1 VRRASR
7 WSTLSPVLLAVACSA
22 RGPSGAAPGDDAGS
36 ADASTDASTDASR
49 TEGGTDGATDA
60 AACATRADVY
70 VAPNGT
76 GTACSCAALETG
88 RDKARSLTA
97 GATSDVVVQV
107 ADGVYRFVH
116 TFALDA
122 TDSGPGGGHVTVY
135 RAAPGSAPVWS
146 GAVRVQGFAP
156 VDAQKTVWVAS
167 VPAGTRS
174 RQLYV
179 NGRRATRARGA
190 DAPAGYTKT
199 ATGFTLGDPAV
210 AMWPDRGSLE
220 VVGTYQWQM
229 YRCPVASVD
238 ATAGLTLATPCWTYG
253 QAESF
258 DTVAW
263 LENTLEL
270 LDTGGEFFLDGAAG
284 RLYYAPRAAEDLT
297 QADVELPVLEALVTG
312 AGTPSAPLHDVAF
325 EGITFAHA
333 TWLGPSTTDGYISLQ
348 ASITTRGSPATQ
360 EKPLANVTMHA
371 THGVRFTG
379 CTFEHLGGAGLAFEV
394 GAQSNLVDGCT
405 FEDVS
410 ASAVMV
416 GDVTHTDDHHPSN
429 PTLVVKD
436 NTVQRSYVTRAGAEY
451 FDACGIFVGY
461 TTHTTVASNELF
473 DLPYTGISAGWG
485 WGSVDP
491 GGSGGYTT
499 PTTSQD
505 NAIEKNVVG
514 YHMRALRDGGG
525 IYVLG
530 AQPGAV
536 MDGNVVTDQGSAYG
550 NLYLDNGSRY
560 WTVTNSVVLVDAKQD
575 VAQPDPDRSYWTYVQ
590 VDAPTA
596 TNNAL
601 TGSFTNDGT
610 LFTPNPID
618 PSNTVAAP
626 TLLVNGDLSPAAA
639 ILGAAGTPLRSPEI
653 AYGKPATASSVYD
666 SSHPAPLGN
675 DGNGYDGWSPSGTD
689 TSPWWQVDLGR
700 AYAIDAVEVVSRW
713 AIDQP
718 VTRRSYEIVASSDPT
733 FATKTVLATVDATG
747 LPHRAIFAATVK
759 PAVSA
764 RYVRVEK
771 TAAEYFFLGE
781 LRVHGT

>member
-1 VRRASR
+1 MDASP
-7 WSTLSPVLLAVACSA
+7 TDA
-22 RGPSGAAPGDDAGS
+22 GAADA
-36 ADASTDASTDASR
+36 ATDASSCPMT
-49 TEGGTDGATDA
+49 
-60 AACATRADVY
+60 ADVY
-70 VAPNGT
+70 VAPAGT
-76 GTACSCAALETG
+76 GTACSCSAPCALDTG

-97 GATSDVVVQV
+97 GAKSDVVVQV
-107 ADGVYRFVH
+107 ADGVYRFAH

-135 RAAPGSAPVWS
+135 RAAPGSSPVWS
-146 GAVRVQGFAP
+146 GALRVQGFTP

-167 VPAGTRS
+167 VPVGTSS

-179 NGRRATRARGA
+179 NGRRATRARGP
-190 DAPAGYTKT
+190 DAPAGYSKT

-210 AMWPDRGSLE
+210 ATWPDRNALE

-238 ATAGLTLATPCWTYG
+238 TTAGLTLATPCWTYG

-258 DTVAW
+258 GTVAW
-263 LENTLEL
+263 LENALEL
-270 LDTGGEFFLDGAAG
+270 LDTGGEFFLDAAAG
-284 RLYYAPRAAEDLT
+284 RLYYAPRAGEDLA

-325 EGITFAHA
+325 EGITFTHA
-333 TWLGPSTTDGYISLQ
+333 TWLGPSTTDGYVSLQ
-348 ASITTRGSPATQ
+348 ATITTRGSPAAQ
-360 EKPLANVTMHA
+360 QKPLANVTMHA

-379 CTFEHLGGAGLAFEV
+379 CTFEHLGGAALAYEV
-394 GAQSNLVDGCT
+394 GAQGNLVDACT
-405 FEDVS
+405 FEDIS
-410 ASAVMV
+410 ASAVMI
-416 GDVTHTDDHHPSN
+416 GDVTHTDDHHPSD

-451 FDACGIFVGY
+451 LDACGIFVGY

-499 PTTSQD
+499 PSTSQN
-505 NAIEKNVVG
+505 NAIQKNVVG

-536 MDGNVVTDQGSAYG
+536 MDGNVISDQGNAYG
-550 NLYLDNGSRY
+550 NVYLDNGSRY
-560 WTVTNSVVLVDAKQD
+560 WTVTNSVVLVDGKQD
-575 VAQPDPDRSYWTYVQ
+575 LAQQPDPDRSYWTYVQ
-590 VDAPTA
+590 VFTPTA
-596 TNNAL
+596 TNNTL
-601 TGSFTNDGT
+601 TGSFVNDST
-610 LFTPNPID
+610 LFTPQPID
-618 PSNTVAAP
+618 PSNTVAPP
-626 TLLVNGDLSPAAA
+626 TVLVNGDLSPAAA
-639 ILGAAGTPLRSPEI
+639 ILGAAGTPLQSPEI
-653 AYGKPATASSVYD
+653 AYGKPATASSEYD
-666 SSHPAPLGN
+666 ASHPAPLGN

-718 VTRRSYEIVASSDPT
+718 VTRRSYEIVASNDPT
-733 FATKTVLATVDATG
+733 FATKTVLGSVDATG
-747 LPHRAIFAATVK
+747 LPHRAIFAARVK

-781 LRVHGT
+781 VRVHGT